1 MCMHWIK
8 YKLYQLKT
16 PHHPFTRNT
25 LSVSLEGIALFSLI
39 QVAEFNVYH
48 KKRKKKKKPL
58 SHWVGVGEKRD
69 RGTQIAIKCR
79 GIEETKKKMLS
90 SFEVKIIPTHRPW
103 PVQNESVCD
112 RRNFLICQLLHSS
125 VFTCPEKNKIK
136 SGTRGVVDDDRHL
149 VDPTITRQIN

>member
-1 MCMHWIK
+1 M
-8 YKLYQLKT
+8 
-16 PHHPFTRNT
+16 FTT
-25 LSVSLEGIALFSLI
+25 
-39 QVAEFNVYH
+39 
-48 KKRKKKKKPL
+48 KKEKKKKKKPL

-69 RGTQIAIKCR
+69 RGTEIAIKCR

-125 VFTCPEKNKIK
+125 VFTCPEKKKKKK